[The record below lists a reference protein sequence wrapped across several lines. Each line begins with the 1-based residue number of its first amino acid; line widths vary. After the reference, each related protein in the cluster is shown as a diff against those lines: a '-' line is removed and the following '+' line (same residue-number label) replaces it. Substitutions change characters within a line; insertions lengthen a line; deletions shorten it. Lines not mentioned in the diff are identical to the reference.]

1 MVCRMRKYAPQ
12 VIHVLVILGLL
23 GSLFVEIERVY
34 ACSCA
39 QPDRPEVSLEGAT
52 AVFSGKVTAVARRLS
67 GQRLG
72 FSPDYPFIYR
82 YHDFDSGTKI
92 TFETTEI
99 WKGEPYQNIII
110 NTGMGDGDCGL
121 MGGLTAGSE
130 WLVYAYGEQEFLRSN
145 ICTRTRP
152 LADAVGDLS
161 VLGAGDTPTISG
173 VNEARPTVV
182 LGWVVGSCMTVIALL
197 AATFLL
203 IKRRHQADVFT
214 GD

>member
-39 QPDRPEVSLEGAT
+39 QPDRPEVSLERAT
-52 AVFSGKVTAVARRLS
+52 AVFSGRVTAVARGLP

-72 FSPDYPFIYR
+72 FRSDYPFIYR

-92 TFETTEI
+92 TFETAVI

-110 NTGMGDGDCGL
+110 NTGMGGGDCGL

-152 LADAVGDLS
+152 LADVVGDLS
-161 VLGAGDTPTISG
+161 VLGAGDTPTIPG
-173 VNEARPTVV
+173 VNEPEPTVV
-182 LGWVVGSCMTVIALL
+182 LGWAVGSCMIGIALL
-197 AATFLL
+197 VATFIL
-203 IKRRHQADVFT
+203 IKRRRQPD
-214 GD
+214 GLYG